1 MAEWESLP
9 RRCRQGATW
18 LWLRER
24 IVHFSF
30 NFEWAH
36 ACLLPASHRPEQ
48 HLSNIPGGTVPR
60 SQVVFIENHGISEY
74 LVPSSKLRIIPLV
87 EINYTVHVTPR
98 DRNYEPQPQHS
109 CYIRHDFIGVFIY
122 LLGFIIF
129 FGFPSIAQLVKN
141 PPAMQK
147 TLVWFLGW
155 EDPLEKGQA
164 THSSILAWRI
174 PWAVYSPWGHKEL
187 DMTEWLLLWAFA
199 SNQQQTSVYRHQ
211 GIETFKK
218 IWPK

>member
-1 MAEWESLP
+1 M
-9 RRCRQGATW
+9 
-18 LWLRER
+18 
-24 IVHFSF
+24 
-30 NFEWAH
+30 
-36 ACLLPASHRPEQ
+36 
-48 HLSNIPGGTVPR
+48 PR

-147 TLVWFLGW
+147 TLV
-155 EDPLEKGQA
+155 
-164 THSSILAWRI
+164 
-174 PWAVYSPWGHKEL
+174 
-187 DMTEWLLLWAFA
+187 
-199 SNQQQTSVYRHQ
+199 
-211 GIETFKK
+211 
-218 IWPK
+218 